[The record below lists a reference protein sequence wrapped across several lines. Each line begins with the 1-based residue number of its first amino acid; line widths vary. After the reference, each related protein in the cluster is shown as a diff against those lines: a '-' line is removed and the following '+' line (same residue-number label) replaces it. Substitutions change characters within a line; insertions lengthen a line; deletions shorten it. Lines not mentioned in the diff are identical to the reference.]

1 MVRMVIFV
9 FPAPRCAALIP
20 IWMQLK
26 IIPPIIMRKY
36 TTASLWVSAVEPQ
49 KSMIAPAK
57 STNTMLEMIAAITIK
72 RTAVSRIS
80 FAESCFF
87 SPLLRATRAEIA
99 TFNAKKRASPN
110 SFGCVVSPTAA
121 TA

>member
-1 MVRMVIFV
+1 MVRMEIFV

-99 TFNAKKRASPN
+99 TFNAKKKGKP
-110 SFGCVVSPTAA
+110 
-121 TA
+121 